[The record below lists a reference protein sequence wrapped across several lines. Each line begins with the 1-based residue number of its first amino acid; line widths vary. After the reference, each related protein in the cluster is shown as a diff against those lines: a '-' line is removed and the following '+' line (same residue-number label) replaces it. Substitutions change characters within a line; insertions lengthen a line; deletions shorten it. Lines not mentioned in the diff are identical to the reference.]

1 MHALKTAA
9 LAAAAAALL
18 LLAAPMAR
26 AEAASA
32 SAPYDIHVILSL
44 TGGGAF
50 LGKAESVSMRL
61 AEKEI
66 NDHGGIGGRPV
77 RFVFHDDQTS
87 PQVAVQLA
95 NQVIATRPAVVIGG
109 TLVAACNALTPLF
122 LHGPVLYCFTPG
134 SHPPVGSYVYSSNT
148 STTDLTI
155 AAIRYY
161 RMRGWTRIATM
172 TSTDATGR
180 EADGNLKMA
189 VGLPENAGVKIVAE
203 EHFNPTDV
211 SVAAQIARI
220 KEARPQLFF
229 AWSTGASVATILRA
243 ARQEGFDMPV
253 ATTDG
258 NQTYAQMKQFAG
270 FLPKD
275 LYFQTSPW
283 PVDGDPRVKLDPAIA
298 AKQKEFYD
306 LFRKAGLEPDQGS
319 VIGWQ
324 PAMLVTGVLQKLGP
338 NATAAQVQQ
347 VLQHLKGYP
356 SIVGFYDFEKTPQ
369 RGLGV
374 DNAIMTRWNPA
385 RQRWE
390 AVSQLGGVPLEK

>member
-1 MHALKTAA
+1 MHALRRALTAA
-9 LAAAAAALL
+9 LAAVVLV
-18 LLAAPMAR
+18 AAPR
-26 AEAASA
+26 AWAAERPA
-32 SAPYDIHVILSL
+32 SEPYDIHVILSL

-50 LGKAESVSMRL
+50 LGKAEIVSMQL
-61 AEKEI
+61 AEKVV
-66 NDHGGIGGRPV
+66 NSRGGIGGRLV

-87 PQVAVQLA
+87 PQLAVQLA
-95 NQVIATRPAVVIGG
+95 NQAIATHPAVVIGG
-109 TLVAACNALTPLF
+109 TLVAACNALMPLF

-134 SHPPVGSYVYSSNT
+134 SHPPVGSYVYSANT

-161 RMRGWTRIATM
+161 RLRGWTRVATM
-172 TSTDATGR
+172 TSTDATGH

-189 VGLPENAGVKIVAE
+189 AGLPENAGVTIVAE

-211 SVAAQIARI
+211 SVAAQIAHI
-220 KEARPQLFF
+220 KEARPQLFY
-229 AWSTGASVATILRA
+229 AWSTGASVATLLRA
-243 ARQEGFDMPV
+243 AKQEGLDMPV

-270 FLPKD
+270 FLPRE

-283 PVDGDPRVKLDPAIA
+283 PVDGDPRVKMDPAIA

-306 LFRKAGLEPDQGS
+306 LFRSQGVEPDQGS

-324 PAMLVTGVLQKLGP
+324 PAMLVTSVLQTLGA
-338 NATAAQVQQ
+338 NATAAQVQDY
-347 VLQHLKGYP
+347 LQHLKGFP

-369 RGLGV
+369 RGLGI
-374 DNAIMTRWNPA
+374 DNAIMTRWNA
-385 RQRWE
+385 GRQRWE
-390 AVSQLGGVPLEK
+390 AVSQVGGVPLEN